1 MTTGATTFSAESF
14 IRPAITR
21 MQAYTPIAPFN
32 VLSEQCGLPPEQI
45 IKLDANENPY
55 GPSPQAAMAL
65 AQYPCPHIY
74 PDPEA
79 RDLRRALSQYTGLP
93 ADYLQVGNGAD
104 ELISLIVSLF
114 IEPGDVM
121 LNCPPTFGMY
131 AVEADIRAAN
141 LVNVPRRPDF
151 SLDVAAIIAAV
162 KRHRPK
168 LLFITAPNN
177 PDGSTPAPAALER
190 LLALPVA
197 LVVDEAY
204 AEFCG
209 HSFID
214 WVVRYPNLMVLR
226 TFSKWAGL
234 AGLRVGYGAFPP
246 DVMAQLW
253 KLKPPYNVNAPA
265 QAAALASLRDADY
278 LLQNVAKIR
287 AARDRFLRDVAHIP
301 WLKSF
306 PSQTNFVLCR
316 VLDRPA
322 RRVKDHLAAQG
333 IFVRHYAAANLHNYL
348 RISIGTP
355 PQMKQVLQ
363 GLQSHEI

>member
-1 MTTGATTFSAESF
+1 MTTNATPFSADTC

-21 MQAYTPIAPFN
+21 MQAYTPIVPFD
-32 VLSEQCGLPPEQI
+32 VLSEQYGLPPEQI

-65 AQYPCPHIY
+65 ARYPFPHIY

-79 RDLRRALSQYTGLP
+79 RDLRRALSRYTGLP

-114 IEPGDVM
+114 IAPGDVM

-131 AVEADIRAAN
+131 AVEADIRAAK

-151 SLDVAAIIAAV
+151 SLDMAGIVAAV
-162 KRHRPK
+162 EQYRPK
-168 LLFITAPNN
+168 LLFITTPNN
-177 PDGSTPAPAALER
+177 PDGSAPTQADLER
-190 LLALPVA
+190 LLALPVV

-209 HSFID
+209 RSFID
-214 WVVRYPNLMVLR
+214 WVARYPNLIVLR

-246 DVMAQLW
+246 NVMTQLW
-253 KLKPPYNVNAPA
+253 KVKPPYNVNAPA

-278 LLQNVAKIR
+278 LLRNVAKIR
-287 AARDRFLRDVAHIP
+287 ATRDRFLRDVAQIP
-301 WLKSF
+301 WLKPC
-306 PSQTNFVLCR
+306 PSHANFVLCR

-333 IFVRHYAAANLHNYL
+333 IFVRHYAAADLHNYL
-348 RISIGTP
+348 RIGIGTP
-355 PQMKQVLQ
+355 PQMERVLQ